1 MPQDFD
7 GDNFSNMRRNRAFS
21 LAARCGEAA
30 PSFHEFAGRM
40 HCSMAL
46 VILLLLLPYFFL
58 EDALAYLPRAQV
70 SSETADVAA
79 LPDRE

>member
-1 MPQDFD
+1 MGTTFPTC
-7 GDNFSNMRRNRAFS
+7 GETGLFS